1 MGLAQT
7 ALGHLSKADA
17 NLKKAYDGALKESSP
32 SSPAICQAILTLR
45 KRRWEMEEEK
55 RMRNVG
61 PLLAEVQDM
70 FREKRDEEL
79 EKARGTLSGEE
90 LADEEKYIQETY
102 QEKNDQTQSIFARAD
117 KKYEQQEVPDY
128 LLDPI
133 SFNLFV
139 DPVITKSGNTF
150 ERSWILQHLKSS
162 STDPFSRVPLTKDDL
177 IPNIQLKQAAEVFIA
192 KQGTF

>member
-7 ALGHLSKADA
+7 EMGHLSKADV

-32 SSPAICQAILTLR
+32 SSPAICQAILMLR
-45 KRRWEMEEEK
+45 KRLWEMDEEK

-61 PLLAEVQDM
+61 PLLTEVQDM
-70 FREKRDEEL
+70 YIEKRAKDLEE
-79 EKARGTLSGEE
+79 ARRTLSGED
-90 LADEEKYIQETY
+90 LADEESYIQETY
-102 QEKNDQTQSIFARAD
+102 QEKIEQIQTIFARAD
-117 KKYEQQEVPDY
+117 KKYEQQEVPEY

-133 SFNLFV
+133 SFNIFV

-162 STDPFSRVPLTKDDL
+162 ATDPFSRAPLTKKDL
-177 IPNIQLKQAAEVFIA
+177 IPNIQLKQASEDFIA
-192 KQGTF
+192 KHGTY